1 MFVVLLEVNSTK
13 RLFLSSYSL
22 IPLLQFCKKYIAS
35 KEHKNITCI
44 VVAVCS
50 NLKTLQGEMESC
62 EAEKN
67 ALSDENEELKGDV
80 EKKTEEIHECD
91 EENSELR
98 DKNTELSGELAT
110 RTQEIERLK
119 KEIESLK
126 PPSKT

>member
-67 ALSDENEELKGDV
+67 KENKELKGDV
-80 EKKTEEIHECD
+80 QKKTEEIHECD
-91 EENSELR
+91 EEKSELK

-110 RTQEIERLK
+110 RT
-119 KEIESLK
+119 
-126 PPSKT
+126 